1 MKLFEQARLAYE
13 NSSYDKSLNL
23 LDEILALDSNYM
35 KAYLLKSDIYQE
47 SDSLNPLIKTVESAI
62 RIDPE
67 KIPKLYFILGNAYF
81 KNGTYQ
87 KANESYQNYLKRT
100 DEKSPLTARI
110 LECLK
115 KCSVAI
121 RLINNPVPFQATNLG
136 ENINSEANEYWPSL
150 TIDGKTLIYT
160 RLVGS
165 NAVTGSP
172 KAILQEDF
180 YTSNFEKNEWTP
192 GKPLSAINTADNE
205 GAQSISADG
214 KLLFFTSCGR
224 KDSRGSCDIYFSRND
239 GGSWSTPQNVGEPV
253 NSSAWESQPSISAN
267 GETLYFVSNRKGGKG
282 GMDIWKCKLKGFSE
296 WGSPIWS
303 NPVNL
308 GDSINT
314 SGNEMSP
321 FIHADGKT
329 LYFASDSW
337 PGLGGTDLFYSRQ
350 KNDSTWSMPKNMGYP
365 INSNKDEQ
373 GLIVDATGQN
383 AYYST
388 NRSGSKGL
396 DIYSFKLYPEA
407 QPKPVSYIK
416 GRVTDKDSLTPIAAN
431 IELIDLEHPG
441 SAIKTESSNHQGEFL
456 MCLPL
461 DKEYAFNVSK
471 DGYLFYSEN
480 FKLKDITDIVSP
492 HIVEIKLTQIQLG
505 GSVILRN
512 IFFNT
517 ASAELLPESKVELQ
531 QLIDFMRQNRTLEI
545 EIGGH
550 TDTVGTAEFNQNLS
564 EQRAKEVYNYLI
576 ENGIEKS
583 RMTYKGYG
591 YTKPISSNNTD
602 EGRTQNRRTEF
613 RITKK

>member
-47 SDSLNPLIKTVESAI
+47 SDSLNPLIKTVESAL

-67 KIPKLYFILGNAYF
+67 KFPKLYFILGNAYF

-87 KANESYQNYLKRT
+87 KANESYQNYQKRT
-100 DEKSPLTARI
+100 DEKSPLTART
-110 LECLK
+110 LEYMK
-115 KCSVAI
+115 KCAVAI

-150 TIDGKTLIYT
+150 TVDGKTLIYT

-165 NAVTGSP
+165 NAVTG
-172 KAILQEDF
+172 
-180 YTSNFEKNEWTP
+180 WTP

-224 KDSRGSCDIYFSRND
+224 KDSRGSCDIYFSRNY

-461 DKEYAFNVSK
+461 DKEYAFNISK

-492 HIVEIKLTQIQLG
+492 HIVEIKLTRIQLG

-591 YTKPISSNNTD
+591 YTKPISSNNTE